1 MIRTAWGFLS
11 RRKIGSSL
19 PRGVVLAVETLEL
32 FALPKSSR
40 IADPCFL
47 HSTLAVNDP
56 MGAPPNRRPVAT
68 AHVGLN
74 QPVDHESWRDVDT
87 VLATPSR
94 VDAARMQRT
103 LTPEYMCQGCDRRCS
118 FTVMRSSPAWSSRSS
133 SLPKVLTEN
142 GQVGSRNT
150 SKMRARG
157 PRQADQRAM
166 HSCDLSFTRYI
177 SR

>member
-1 MIRTAWGFLS
+1 MGIPVTWENRVESAARSGAS
-11 RRKIGSSL
+11 RGNIGAFRASEII
-19 PRGVVLAVETLEL
+19 PHRG
-32 FALPKSSR
+32 
-40 IADPCFL
+40 PCFL

-103 LTPEYMCQGCDRRCS
+103 ITPEYMCQGCD
-118 FTVMRSSPAWSSRSS
+118 
-133 SLPKVLTEN
+133 
-142 GQVGSRNT
+142 
-150 SKMRARG
+150 
-157 PRQADQRAM
+157 
-166 HSCDLSFTRYI
+166 
-177 SR
+177 